1 QLLDDGLREQLDE
14 RGRVGER
21 RDRDASD
28 EVRGDPRHGPD
39 VTAYETRDPG
49 ALHLD
54 HYLLA
59 TRQARG
65 VHLRDRRGG
74 DRLLLEPGEGA
85 LERRPEI
92 LLDDPPDEPEGLRR
106 DLRAAAL
113 ELVDQLGREEAVARR
128 HDLAE
133 LDVRRAQPLEGATQ
147 PARQAGTRRRTARA
161 TFVELPAGER
171 GPEERRG
178 LREPTQR
185 RQETTAH
192 QLRHLRLGAGPSRV
206 DAGTPHQMLGIDGP
220 RATLAEGA
228 EREIGRGARR
238 HTRDLP
244 ATASHRKRRRIEAGR
259 QRLAPC
265 RLAC

>member
-1 QLLDDGLREQLDE
+1 
-14 RGRVGER
+14 
-21 RDRDASD
+21 
-28 EVRGDPRHGPD
+28 GPD

-54 HYLLA
+54 HHLLA
-59 TRQARG
+59 ARQARG

-74 DRLLLEPGEGA
+74 DRLLVEPGEGA
-85 LERRPEI
+85 LERRTEI
-92 LLDDPPDEPEGLRR
+92 FLDDPPDEPEGLRR
-106 DLRAAAL
+106 DLVAAPL
-113 ELVDQLGREEAVARR
+113 ELVDQLGREEALARR

-133 LDVRRAQPLEGATQ
+133 LDVRGAQPLEGATQ
-147 PARQAGTRRRTARA
+147 PARQAGARRRTARA

-178 LREPTQR
+178 LREPAQR

-192 QLRHLRLGAGPSRV
+192 QLGHLRLGAGPSRLG
-206 DAGTPHQMLGIDGP
+206 AGTPHQMLGIDGP

-238 HTRDLP
+238 HLARPTGHGVAPQTSADRSGPAAAGSLPPRVLAETPWTTGRTRSSRGCERR
-244 ATASHRKRRRIEAGR
+244 TSASSGRRAVASRSR
-259 QRLAPC
+259 
-265 RLAC
+265 